1 MINRTAVI
9 SDYIDRVAARPFQW
23 GVNDPMM
30 LLAGVVELL
39 TGVDHGEGL
48 RGRYSSCAEGKKLI
62 GMTPLRFVGARL
74 DMIEPVRAVDG
85 DIAAVRQGREFG
97 FGVFMGALIY
107 TMTVNGIGI
116 LPRRDA
122 VKAFKVP

>member
-1 MINRTAVI
+1 MINRKAVI
-9 SDYIDRVAARPFQW
+9 SYYIDRVAARPFQW
-23 GVNDPMM
+23 GVNDP
-30 LLAGVVELL
+30 LLMVGGVVELL

-48 RGRYSSCAEGKKLI
+48 RGKYASCAEGKKLI
-62 GMTPLRFVGARL
+62 GMTPLRFVSARL
-74 DMIEPVRAVDG
+74 DAIDPVRAVDG
-85 DIAAVRQGREFG
+85 DVAAVRQGREFG

-122 VKAFKVP
+122 VKAFRVP

>member
-9 SDYIDRVAARPFQW
+9 SDYIDRVAAHPFQW

-30 LLAGVVELL
+30 LIAGVVELL

-48 RGRYSSCAEGKKLI
+48 RGRYGSCAEGKKLI
-62 GMTPLRFVGARL
+62 GMTPLRFVSARL
-74 DMIEPVRAVDG
+74 ESIEPVRAVDG
-85 DIAAVRQGREFG
+85 DIAAVKQGRELG
-97 FGVFMGALIY
+97 FGVFMGAMIY